1 MSAAGDHPFV
11 EAVARY
17 AEEELRPAALATDA
31 AEVPRAA
38 IDRLRA
44 LGALNH
50 LAPAAYGGAGLDLD
64 ADRRLHEVLSGA
76 CFNTWLVWA
85 QHAPFVGRLAAK
97 LAADRAPSP
106 LAERVLRGEILC
118 GAGISDVRRFPDRY
132 IAATRAPGGWTFD
145 GTITWVSGWGLN
157 EVVAVA
163 AVETSTAEPGT
174 ARVVTALVPVSDRTV
189 ATPLR
194 LATVTGSRTERVRLD
209 AVPVA
214 DEDVLAVQSFDEWRR
229 ADAALSGD
237 ARPHLFGLAAAVL
250 RELEAEPHAAAREV
264 AAAWSPLI
272 AQFRATAYNL
282 TDEAADAEGPH
293 RIEERLALKIT
304 VLEALGTLTR
314 ALTASRS
321 GHGIAA
327 DDTAQLHARSAQFC
341 LVQGQSAAARDAH
354 LARLAADVPNRPTI
368 QESLSLQ

>member
-17 AEEELRPAALATDA
+17 AEEERRPAALATDA

-64 ADRRLHEVLSGA
+64 A
-76 CFNTWLVWA
+76 
-85 QHAPFVGRLAAK
+85 
-97 LAADRAPSP
+97 
-106 LAERVLRGEILC
+106 
-118 GAGISDVRRFPDRY
+118 
-132 IAATRAPGGWTFD
+132 
-145 GTITWVSGWGLN
+145 
-157 EVVAVA
+157 
-163 AVETSTAEPGT
+163 
-174 ARVVTALVPVSDRTV
+174 
-189 ATPLR
+189 
-194 LATVTGSRTERVRLD
+194 
-209 AVPVA
+209 VPVA
-214 DEDVLAVQSFDEWRR
+214 DEDVLAVQSFDERRR
-229 ADAALSGD
+229 AD
-237 ARPHLFGLAAAVL
+237 AVL
-250 RELEAEPHAAAREV
+250 RELETEPHDAAREV

-272 AQFRATAYNL
+272 AQFRATAYGL
-282 TDEAADAEGPH
+282 TDE
-293 RIEERLALKIT
+293 
-304 VLEALGTLTR
+304 
-314 ALTASRS
+314 
-321 GHGIAA
+321 AA